1 MSSSLTVRRSRSRF
15 GLLEGRVICGGGA
28 FFAVVL
34 AAVLMTLFG
43 AVRADVLGAG
53 RLDGFCLVVL
63 ADLFAVLADRVAVL
77 ADRFAVLA
85 DRFAALPA
93 RLAAEL
99 DRFAVFAGRFEALAE
114 RFDERFDALADRFD
128 ALAAF
133 TALFDAFVAVDAFA
147 RFFLAIGEP
156 FRPSTALRTP

>member
-15 GLLEGRVICGGGA
+15 GLLEGRVICGGA

-34 AAVLMTLFG
+34 AAVLMTLFA
-43 AVRADVLGAG
+43 AVRAVVLGAG
-53 RLDGFCLVVL
+53 RLDVFCLVVL
-63 ADLFAVLADRVAVL
+63 ADRFALLADRVAVL
-77 ADRFAVLA
+77 ADRV
-85 DRFAALPA
+85 AALPA

-114 RFDERFDALADRFD
+114 RFDEGFDAFADRFD

-133 TALFDAFVAVDAFA
+133 ADLFDAFVAVDAFV